1 MNFRY
6 MIKLMISILTL
17 LTIIS
22 CASININGSIK
33 KYRIPEGGIVLSI
46 LSEQSEIRIRN
57 PDGSYTIAT
66 PPVIALY
73 NAYLSNQR
81 SKALYP
87 VLSDLN
93 GFDFFP
99 QMSEKIN
106 ESLSNIEWLKINENY
121 SSRKL
126 IHNILPIGTHR
137 LLFDIKYEF
146 TPNMDSIEVTVFV
159 TFKKVTKVKKNLTK
173 KVRKYSSIYENRYKY
188 ISPLAD
194 PIGIIR
200 NKKSAK
206 NNALKIILGEDKKTY
221 SPNDKLKLMSKYW
234 SFNNSIK
241 VKEYLTEAINK
252 AKAMILHDLSF
263 KKKLTDSEY
272 YDSLKNFNQFYEE
285 IDRSNE
291 RLFLESNSWFKKG
304 SLCSIPLGAE
314 TYRCTD
320 NINY

>member
-6 MIKLMISILTL
+6 TIKLITSILTL
-17 LTIIS
+17 LTILS
-22 CASININGSIK
+22 CTSININGSIK
-33 KYRIPEGGIVLSI
+33 KYSIPDKGIVLSI

-57 PDGSYTIAT
+57 PDGSYTMAT

-93 GFDFFP
+93 GFNFFS
-99 QMSEKIN
+99 QMSKKIN
-106 ESLSNIEWLKINENY
+106 ESLSNIEWLKIDKEY

-137 LLFDIKYEF
+137 LLFNVKYEF
-146 TPNMDSIEVTVFV
+146 TPNMDSIEVTIFVF
-159 TFKKVTKVKKNLTK
+159 FKKVNKAKKNGSK
-173 KVRKYSSIYENRYKY
+173 KVRKYSPIYENRYKY

-200 NKKSAK
+200 NKKSTE
-206 NNALKIILGEDKKTY
+206 NNALKIILGEDKKRY

-234 SFNNSIK
+234 GFNNSIK
-241 VKEYLTEAINK
+241 VKKYLTEALNK
-252 AKAMILHDLSF
+252 TKAMIFHDLSF

-272 YDSLKNFNQFYEE
+272 YDSLKNFNQFYWEL
-285 IDRSNE
+285 DRSNK

-304 SLCSIPLGAE
+304 SLCSIPLTAE
-314 TYRCTD
+314 THRCTD
-320 NINY
+320 VINF

>member
-6 MIKLMISILTL
+6 TIKLIISILTL
-17 LTIIS
+17 LTILS

-33 KYRIPEGGIVLSI
+33 KYSTPEKGIVLSI

-57 PDGSYTIAT
+57 PDGSYTMAT
-66 PPVIALY
+66 PLGIALY
-73 NAYLSNQR
+73 NAYLNNQR

-93 GFDFFP
+93 GFDFFS
-99 QMSEKIN
+99 QMSKKIN
-106 ESLSNIEWLKINENY
+106 ESLSNIEWLKVDKEY

-126 IHNILPIGTHR
+126 IHNILPIGAHR
-137 LLFDIKYEF
+137 LLFDVKYEF
-146 TPNMDSIEVTVFV
+146 TPNMDSIEVTAFV

-194 PIGIIR
+194 PIEIIR
-200 NKKSAK
+200 HEKSAE
-206 NNALKIILGEDKKTY
+206 NNALQLILGEDKKIY

-234 SFNNSIK
+234 AFNNSIK
-241 VKEYLTEAINK
+241 VKEYLTEAIDK
-252 AKAMILHDLSF
+252 IKAMIFHDLSF

-272 YDSLKNFNQFYEE
+272 YDSLKNFNQFYWEV
-285 IDRSNE
+285 DRSNE

-314 TYRCTD
+314 TYRCTND
-320 NINY
+320 INF